1 MSTPTIRTES
11 APSLKTGAT
20 IADAQLVVQILA
32 TGSAAGADRGFEIL
46 RSAPSPLTLEQLR
59 EAHQRL
65 GDGYRQVMAFLGQA
79 ETIATFVKQGLLN
92 EGLIQDLLWVAG
104 GWAASASVCAGLR
117 EESGEP
123 RLFENFE
130 WLARRAD

>member
-1 MSTPTIRTES
+1 MSTPTIRTDT
-11 APSLKTGAT
+11 APTLKIGAT

-32 TGSAAGADRGFEIL
+32 SGAAAGADRGFEIL
-46 RSAPSPLTLEQLR
+46 MSASSPLTLDQLR
-59 EAHQRL
+59 EAHERL

-92 EGLIQDLLWVAG
+92 EALIHDLLWVAG
-104 GWAASASVCAGLR
+104 GWAASAGVCEGLR
-117 EESGEP
+117 EEGGEP
-123 RLFENFE
+123 RLYANFE